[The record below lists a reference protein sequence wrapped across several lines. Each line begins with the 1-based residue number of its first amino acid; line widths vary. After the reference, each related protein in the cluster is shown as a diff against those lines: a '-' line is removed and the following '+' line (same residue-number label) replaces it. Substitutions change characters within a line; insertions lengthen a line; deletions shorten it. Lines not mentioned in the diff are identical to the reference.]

1 MLDIKDLEPDKKPE
15 DKMDKDYRRQFE
27 SIPQRPLPLFK
38 VGKEGPHQP
47 LTLKGRVILFL
58 NEETFPK
65 MQKLCVPD
73 NYKEI

>member
-1 MLDIKDLEPDKKPE
+1 MPKIKDLEPDKKQE

-27 SIPQRPLPLFK
+27 SIQQLPLPLFK
-38 VGKEGPHQP
+38 VGTDGSHQL

-65 MQKLCVPD
+65 ILKLCVPD
-73 NYKEI
+73 NYKQF